1 MLLKPDEQLTDGGDF
16 AQLLGGVVDAL
27 VFEFK
32 EL

>member
-1 MLLKPDEQLTDGGDF
+1 MLLKPDEQLTDGGDL